1 MKKILFYGS
10 HHWPTC
16 DPVKEVLSQKNVN
29 FVYVDI
35 MSGMLPLKQFLKIR
49 DHNDS
54 HKEAKENGRVG
65 LPTLSV
71 DGETYVLSGAEDT
84 EKLVAK
90 LNLAE

>member
-1 MKKILFYGS
+1 
-10 HHWPTC
+10 
-16 DPVKEVLSQKNVN
+16 VKEVLSQKNVN
-29 FVYVDI
+29 FAYVDI

-49 DHNDS
+49 DNNDS

-71 DGETYVLSGAEDT
+71 DGETYLISGAEEAQRLVT
-84 EKLVAK
+84 E

>member
-1 MKKILFYGS
+1 M
-10 HHWPTC
+10 
-16 DPVKEVLSQKNVN
+16 KEVLSQKNVN
-29 FVYVDI
+29 FAYVDI

-49 DHNDS
+49 DNNDS

-71 DGETYVLSGAEDT
+71 DGETYLISGAEEAQRLVT
-84 EKLVAK
+84 E